1 MDACSPLVAI
11 GISLTPSWLYLTLK
25 TLEIYIDTTLR

>member
-11 GISLTPSWLYLTLK
+11 GISLTPSWLHLTLK
-25 TLEIYIDTTLR
+25 TLKIYIVTTL